1 MGQIREI
8 NVWKTRAF
16 ICWRLLSLKQKMHKC
31 YSFRDSLQR
40 NPTIINLLECLFL
53 EFPFFLSLTSESLL
67 FWFVLGLFV
76 FFYIYFMPFS
86 VFLHFYNDFFAF
98 PCRMGVHRQWRARS
112 QMPSSM
118 ALILSS
124 CLESWQ
130 LAATPAV
137 VHLSHP
143 LLFLGRSSN

>member
-76 FFYIYFMPFS
+76 LFCFTSILYHLVSFYIFIMT
-86 VFLHFYNDFFAF
+86 FLLSHAEWVYTGSGEHDHKC
-98 PCRMGVHRQWRARS
+98 PPLW
-112 QMPSSM
+112 PSSF
-118 ALILSS
+118 
-124 CLESWQ
+124 
-130 LAATPAV
+130 PAV
-137 VHLSHP
+137 WKADSWLP
-143 LLFLGRSSN
+143 LQLLFTYHIHYSS